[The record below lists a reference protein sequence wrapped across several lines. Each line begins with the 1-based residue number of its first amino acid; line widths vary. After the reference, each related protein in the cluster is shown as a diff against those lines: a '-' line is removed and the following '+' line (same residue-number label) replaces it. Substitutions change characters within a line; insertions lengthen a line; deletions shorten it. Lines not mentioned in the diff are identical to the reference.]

1 MERTDQPSALCLI
14 IDANPREWASRPHAE
29 LAALLDHLLIF
40 ANGFHLLSASNRLVV
55 LCVHPSTVR
64 FAWPPSASRGA
75 DAAAPVQPRALR
87 SAVDQVV
94 QQLLALPVPDDDGP
108 ESSLAAALALA
119 LCRLQRL
126 RREQP
131 KVQPRILLAHASP
144 DVPDHHLACMNCVF
158 AAQKQDTLVD
168 TLALAPRDSL
178 LLQQAA
184 ELTGGNYL
192 RPDAQAWEGL
202 TQYLLTCMLP
212 DPHVRRFLRPPAQG
226 LLETRAL
233 CHLSRAPVEVGWAC
247 SVCLTVFADD
257 KRSVLPACP
266 VCATRFT
273 ISLSSGPPKPKKRKK
288 PAAAAAAAPAP
299 APAPP
304 PAPAITPAPSDATLA
319 GMADWQRT

>member
-1 MERTDQPSALCLI
+1 MACL
-14 IDANPREWASRPHAE
+14 RAS
-29 LAALLDHLLIF
+29 L
-40 ANGFHLLSASNRLVV
+40 
-55 LCVHPSTVR
+55 
-64 FAWPPSASRGA
+64 
-75 DAAAPVQPRALR
+75 
-87 SAVDQVV
+87 
-94 QQLLALPVPDDDGP
+94 LPV
-108 ESSLAAALALA
+108 
-119 LCRLQRL
+119 QRL

-158 AAQKQDTLVD
+158 AAQKQDTLID

-226 LLETRAL
+226 LLETRAV

-257 KRSVLPACP
+257 KRSVLPHCP

-273 ISLSSGPPKPKKRKK
+273 ISMASGPPKPKKRKK
-288 PAAAAAAAPAP
+288 PAAAPAPAP

-304 PAPAITPAPSDATLA
+304 PAPAITPAPPDASLA

>member
-14 IDANPREWASRPHAE
+14 IDANPREWASRSHAE

-40 ANGFHLLSASNRLVV
+40 ANGFHLLSASNQLVV

-64 FAWPPSASRGA
+64 LAWPPTSRGA

-87 SAVDQVV
+87 SAVDQAV

-131 KVQPRILLAHASP
+131 KVQPRILLAHATP

-192 RPDAQAWEGL
+192 RPDTQAWEGL

-299 APAPP
+299 AAAPP
-304 PAPAITPAPSDATLA
+304 PAPAITPAPNMMMLP
-319 GMADWQRT
+319 